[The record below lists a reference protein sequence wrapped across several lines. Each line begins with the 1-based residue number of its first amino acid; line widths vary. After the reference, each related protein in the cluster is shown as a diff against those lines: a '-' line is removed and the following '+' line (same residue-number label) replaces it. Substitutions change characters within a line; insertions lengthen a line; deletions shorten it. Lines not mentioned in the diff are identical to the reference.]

1 MKFEFFIAMRYL
13 FSKHKLNFITI
24 ISYLSLSGIMIGTA
38 ALILVLAVFNGFGS
52 LVTSYLINFDPHL
65 RIDAVT
71 ENGIKKWQS
80 IDSLLLSKSKLNYT
94 PFVNGKVLVK
104 QESIIQV
111 VNLKGISNDAIDKVY
126 GINNSI
132 VLGKAN
138 FDDDKLPGGIIGVML
153 ADKLHAMIGDTLSI
167 TSPTSIENSILSM
180 TLPKSQKVVI
190 RGIYSSNNNE
200 YDASYIFISL
210 KAAQSIFRYKNDV
223 QGFELKLSDIELT
236 EATQDELLKDLG
248 IDYTVSTWYDFHK
261 ELFSVMQIE
270 RWVAYILLS
279 LIIAVAVFN
288 ILGSLTMSVIEKK
301 RDIGVMLSMG
311 ADQNSI
317 TRIFMYQGLLV
328 GLTGTISG
336 FILGI
341 AVYLIHLKFN
351 IYPLDPLLY
360 RISALPMQLNI
371 ADFLT
376 VGFASIGLSFA
387 AAIYPA
393 KMAAKL
399 NPVESI
405 KWE

>member
-1 MKFEFFIAMRYL
+1 MKLEFFIALRYL

-71 ENGIKKWQS
+71 KTGIANWKFVDS
-80 IDSLLLSKSKLNYT
+80 ILQANKELNFT

-104 QESIIQV
+104 QGNIIQV
-111 VNLKGISNDAIDKVY
+111 VNLKGINDSAINQVY
-126 GINNSI
+126 GINKSI
-132 VLGKAN
+132 VLGEAN
-138 FDDDKLPGGIIGVML
+138 FNDHNLPGCIIGVML
-153 ADKLHAMIGDTLSI
+153 ADKLHSMVGDTISI
-167 TSPTSIENSILSM
+167 TSPSNIEKSILSM
-180 TLPKSQKVVI
+180 AMPKSQRVVVQ
-190 RGIYSSNNNE
+190 GIYSSNNNE
-200 YDASYIFISL
+200 YDGKFIFISL
-210 KAAQSIFRYKNDV
+210 KTAQKIFTYHEEV
-223 QGFELKLSDIELT
+223 QGFEIKLPNIDLT
-236 EATQDELLKDLG
+236 NETQDNLMKILG
-248 IDYTVSTWYDFHK
+248 ADYSVSTWYDFHK

-301 RDIGVMLSMG
+301 RDIGVLLSMG
-311 ADQNSI
+311 VEQKSI
-317 TRIFMYQGLLV
+317 TRIFMLQGLLV
-328 GLTGTISG
+328 GVIGTLSG
-336 FILGI
+336 FILGM
-341 AVYLIHLKFN
+341 AVYIIHMNYN

-360 RISALPMQLNI
+360 RINALPMQLKI
-371 ADFLT
+371 SDFIT
-376 VGFASIGLSFA
+376 VGFASIGLSFV

-399 NPVESI
+399 DPVESI